1 MTAGGQVI
9 GNGPAYEA
17 FLAAQVP
24 LQKANYSTVKTAQ
37 FGTQSCVQSPQQ
49 MEYNSEIEPYFGKNT
64 GESRTTDKAVSY
76 VQVDPPTEPV

>member
-37 FGTQSCVQSPQQ
+37 FGTQSCV
-49 MEYNSEIEPYFGKNT
+49 
-64 GESRTTDKAVSY
+64 
-76 VQVDPPTEPV
+76 